1 MGKITKKVPVIFA
14 GNVPAMISSL
24 ENLTFDLGFTLST
37 KVKISCVYK
46 DVTNKPKLKV
56 RVKKTE
62 GEPDE
67 PTDSLTLTSNKV
79 NGQFGLYKIELI
91 ASDIQIVNPDYIA
104 PVPDPDGDGPEQGVE
119 GTPDLPTHISDTKDN
134 IVELMIQSI
143 DQGLEPVTY
152 HIPITIKPN
161 TYRVP
166 ASGLLTSPVLLPDI
180 LADEFLFLQKFKL
193 NKRLSSIKLQQQY
206 ATTLVP
212 TQPSE
217 GDDKVYHTLAY
228 HGFSD
233 ANITTNVLTINSSE
247 MTVSINRQEGDMCLK
262 LMTRSPD
269 NKTVQV
275 PATADP
281 SKTED
286 YAMPATDRT
295 TINFFNIEVSH
306 WSTPVL
312 FLEPKFITGYKG
324 DRLPFKITNLED
336 TYARIEYSVQ
346 PESLAVVDSIS
357 KFVTFISAGYGK
369 LHARAYDKYDM
380 LFEETETQMFAE
392 EAKTDN
398 PVKIMMHNRKSGR
411 LVTIK
416 GNNKSLE
423 DMVYAVSK
431 ETGVG
436 ITREYFN
443 TTKALIGKPII
454 LSPIHNARDY
464 EGKVIS
470 SNFQV
475 KFIGRRQHVGTVWE
489 FARDQ
494 GFTNILDKRQKIMG
508 NMVKQTDLYDAVPPI
523 VNCDVW
529 VRVQYIDS
537 DGNYSEWSDPVMF
550 SAKAHN
556 PIVGGETIVAGDG
569 NNGWDGCFY
578 KAIPKENLVTYNYRG
593 NFKTLY
599 DNNIK
604 TFKENMQ
611 VTYEDKKYT
620 VKTPM
625 TPDTVQI
632 PGTEDDYWVED
643 TRNFLCHPKNLVEMY
658 GVAVGMTDKNL
669 DRYSYGAE
677 GIGDIADTSADD
689 YDESKDLKGWMFPDA
704 DYTWLKF
711 GYQGKIIYVLNKPV
725 CRKISWNDIAKRE
738 AHDGNRTVRLGNE
751 LYRLRMLTE
760 DEYKVLLK
768 GKSGMNNDA
777 LGIKEDSR
785 ELLLD
790 ETNRPTKKVISAD
803 GTVGEMGHGYRGAT
817 WRPVLEWIR
826 PGTEP
831 YIFLPWSP
839 TADRENLV
847 YDPITDTGY
856 FGEVKKDNFIT
867 YENLRIAA
875 GMTKGTLANNDRSYW
890 SKFYWHGKI
899 IYWSRQYVH
908 AGSVMKD
915 MADTVGIHLH
925 GVSNVSETPFVRI
938 KNVEFKLG
946 VPTGSKWAIPPADGV
961 GEDLGQYSMCND
973 LEYRVIEGF
982 ATDTTGGVQVGDSWA
997 SLPLAE
1003 TRPGSQEIYS
1013 AECLTNGDGASG
1025 AVYRW
1030 TNTEVKGYFGIN
1042 YSGGWLD
1049 GVNHEDS
1056 VQVVLETPK
1065 HFYIDKS
1072 YFDQF
1077 SLLYPEAWGSTDTG
1091 LGLDSMF
1098 FGDVAL
1104 SIPKTIVDK
1113 RMADYQEMRKA
1124 ADSGLYEIF
1133 YNNPNTGM
1141 AKGLFSWKTGWSDLP
1156 CHRLY
1161 YGGIVS
1167 DDPALKAHEWRDYI
1181 FYMKPNS
1188 QFYMPYQEGRRYVEM
1203 VYEYCCWDFTVGES
1217 IEDSVYTNGEESQFR
1232 VYVKADISK
1241 YTADFGNG
1249 FTASHHYGFWNYWAD
1264 FDYRRLVRATN
1275 MMNLFNKKYYEN
1287 GKVIHPTDD
1296 TGFVPS

>member
-37 KVKISCVYK
+37 KVKISCANK
-46 DVTNKPKLKV
+46 DAANKPKLKV

-62 GEPDE
+62 GNPDE

-79 NGQFGLYKIELI
+79 NGKFGLYTIELI
-91 ASDIQIVNPDYIA
+91 ASDVQIVNPDYIA

-152 HIPITIKPN
+152 HIPITIKPK

-212 TQPSE
+212 EQPKE
-217 GDDKVYHTLAY
+217 GTDKLYHTLAY

-275 PATADP
+275 PTTADS

-286 YAMPATDRT
+286 YVMPATDRT

-312 FLEPKFITGYKG
+312 FLEPKFIIGYKG

-346 PESLAVVDSIS
+346 PESFAVVDSIS

-380 LFEETETQMFAE
+380 LFEETETQMFVE

-475 KFIGRRQHVGTVWE
+475 QFIGRRQHVGTVWE

-523 VNCDVW
+523 INCDVW

-593 NFKTLY
+593 NFQTLF

-643 TRNFLCHPKNLVEMY
+643 IRNFLCHPKNLVEMY

-669 DRYSYGAE
+669 DGYSYGAE
-677 GIGDIADTSADD
+677 GIGDIMDTNADD
-689 YDESKDLKGWMFPDA
+689 YDESRDLKGWMFPDA

-790 ETNRPTKKVISAD
+790 DTNRPTKKVISAD
-803 GTVGEMGHGYRGAT
+803 GTVGEMGHGYRGGT
-817 WRPVLEWIR
+817 WRPVLEWVR

-856 FGEVKKDNFIT
+856 FGIVKKANFTT
-867 YENLRIAA
+867 YEDFCSKVGFTEGGLDGAN
-875 GMTKGTLANNDRSYW
+875 GTSDW
-890 SKFYWHGKI
+890 IKFYWHGKVMFMSATGLRHTYNPDI
-899 IYWSRQYVH
+899 LQPKGISYH
-908 AGSVMKD
+908 AKD
-915 MADTVGIHLH
+915 LFPYASQAIV
-925 GVSNVSETPFVRI
+925 I
-938 KNVEFKLG
+938 KNVEYVVG
-946 VPTGSKWAIPPADGV
+946 QVSGCKWACVPKAAPFNVDDDI
-961 GEDLGQYSMCND
+961 GQYSMWNE
-973 LEYRVIEGF
+973 LLYRVYGRWC
-982 ATDTTGGVQVGDSWA
+982 TG
-997 SLPLAE
+997 
-1003 TRPGSQEIYS
+1003 
-1013 AECLTNGDGASG
+1013 TNNISG
-1025 AVYRW
+1025 Y
-1030 TNTEVKGYFGIN
+1030 NN
-1042 YSGGWLD
+1042 YSGGYQIGDNWAELPMNQLNHGSNSMYVNCPEPDAMSVDGQRYFIQRCGSASDEPSLFHTWSLD
-1049 GVNHEDS
+1049 ATNDS
-1056 VQVVLETPK
+1056 DDGYMAMLYMPK

-1077 SLLYPEAWGSTDTG
+1077 SLLYPEVWGSTDTG
-1091 LGLDSMF
+1091 IGLDYWWGGTNITILQEMLERLKRDAVECRNQLEYYNTWANENPYNPRTLKENWRYPPCRRYIGGDGSPVSTSSYAYLPLQWYNHYFKGANWNGSGWHGARNF
-1098 FGDVAL
+1098 FYECCIHVSADGWSIGSYNMGIANPYFHDSNGNDIEMRL
-1104 SIPKTIVDK
+1104 TSTFDDGSIPTKFLSGVGEWGDK
-1113 RMADYQEMRKA
+1113 
-1124 ADSGLYEIF
+1124 L
-1133 YNNPNTGM
+1133 
-1141 AKGLFSWKTGWSDLP
+1141 
-1156 CHRLY
+1156 
-1161 YGGIVS
+1161 V
-1167 DDPALKAHEWRDYI
+1167 
-1181 FYMKPNS
+1181 
-1188 QFYMPYQEGRRYVEM
+1188 
-1203 VYEYCCWDFTVGES
+1203 FTVNLHNRLIDWYMIGTPK
-1217 IEDSVYTNGEESQFR
+1217 IP
-1232 VYVKADISK
+1232 YV
-1241 YTADFGNG
+1241 
-1249 FTASHHYGFWNYWAD
+1249 
-1264 FDYRRLVRATN
+1264 
-1275 MMNLFNKKYYEN
+1275 
-1287 GKVIHPTDD
+1287 
-1296 TGFVPS
+1296 